1 MERRDLI
8 MLASGVIAGSI
19 LTGVASYFFI
29 YRRYVPLNKLDKEI
43 EEATAKRKQ
52 LCDDCNT
59 IMTENKK
66 LLKHFREKE
75 DEMDERLRFY
85 EDELDRTNKDIAEAK
100 IQLDEAKTKTNY
112 AGIKSAPCYTSSTGD
127 PAHDE
132 EVEVYDVD
140 DDQEESE
147 LCDDPQPYI
156 ITEDYLKVPGNP
168 RLDGPLTE
176 EELEKLELCQS
187 ENERLTEIDS
197 IIESRFDDTIDEDDR
212 TYVITD
218 KEHED
223 APWFIDTEELE
234 YYEADDILAQDGAV
248 VPSFDELIT
257 PIALNHFGPNSQSGD
272 PNVVW
277 CRNDVLKIDYQIT
290 RFEGSYQHYVLGI
303 PEDRAYDPPH
313 KFNKERAAAMEETY
327 DDNRGRN

>member
-19 LTGVASYFFI
+19 LTGVAGYFFI
-29 YRRYVPLNKLDKEI
+29 YRRYVPLKQLDKEI

-52 LCDDCNT
+52 LLDDCDT
-59 IMTENKK
+59 IMKENDK

-75 DEMDERLRFY
+75 DELDDRLRFY

-100 IQLDEAKTKTNY
+100 IKLDAVNATTNY
-112 AGIKSAPCYTSSTGD
+112 AGIKSSPCYSTSTD
-127 PAHDE
+127 APAQATDV
-132 EVEVYDVD
+132 EVEEIVEDE
-140 DDQEESE
+140 EESE
-147 LCDDPQPYI
+147 LFDDPQPYI
-156 ITEDYLKVPGNP
+156 LTEDYLKVPGNP

-187 ENERLTEIDS
+187 ENERLTEIDG
-197 IIESRFDDTIDEDDR
+197 IIESRFDDTIDQDDR
-212 TYVITD
+212 TYVISA

-257 PIALNHFGPNSQSGD
+257 PIALNHFGPNSLSGD

-290 RFEGSYQHYVLGI
+290 RFEGSYQHYVLGV
-303 PEDRAYDPPH
+303 PEDRAYDPPR

-327 DDNRGRN
+327 DNNRRRN